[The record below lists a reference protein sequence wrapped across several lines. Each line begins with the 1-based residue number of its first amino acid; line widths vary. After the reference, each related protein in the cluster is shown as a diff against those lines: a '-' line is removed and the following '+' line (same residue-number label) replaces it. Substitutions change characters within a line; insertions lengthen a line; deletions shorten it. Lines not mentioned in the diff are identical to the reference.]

1 MAILILI
8 FAVVVLLYA
17 VLGHRIVTRDHF
29 VTRIISDA
37 APFAVAFFGA
47 MLLTYLFSDALDAKP
62 RRYYHTRIL
71 WTSTISGA
79 LVLLPPRR
87 FQPFAAGLLLVVT
100 SLLLTADLVYYRF
113 FGGLL
118 PLLAVG
124 GAGMLGDVTD
134 SIAEVMRERDL
145 LFVVPAVA
153 GLVFAARCPRHPVP
167 YALPRFPFV
176 KTRVVLIGLGVL
188 CIIAMTSDTYRWMQ
202 RSRSWRV
209 LSAYH
214 QVAWG
219 GILNAHVRDVVRISR
234 ERAREDL
241 SQAEIDEVTQFFQA
255 RVDARTTGPEYGALA
270 GTNVLLVQVEGMQRF
285 AADLTYDGALVMPF
299 FNELRTRGVFFD
311 RVFDLTGESLTSD
324 CGYMVN
330 NSLHPLKQGSVA
342 FRRPE
347 NRFKTIAHVLKDAGY
362 STISAH
368 GYRQGMWNR
377 AILHPRFGFDESY
390 FKEELGEQ
398 PLMGW
403 GLSDE
408 GLFEKL
414 VPILEKAKKPFFAFA
429 ITLTSHH
436 PFTYIPLDR
445 REIPL
450 GNRTAFSG
458 YIHSM
463 RYVDGAL
470 KQLFERLKAAGL
482 DATTTVVIYGDHD
495 SRIELDDEMILLAGE
510 HTNLTPEVIEHVK
523 GRGWPTDQV
532 PVLVVPPDARVTP
545 RVVSTIGGQVDI
557 APTVLHFLGLPAP
570 ASFVGR
576 SLVATEP
583 GHAYRV
589 DGSAVEDD
597 LILSGRDEAAV
608 CYRSPLGPTE
618 PVARCAD
625 LRVRADRETTL
636 SERATDYDLAQIINA
651 RVKVPDT
658 APSGDAPPPESPAS
672 APETLAP
679 VAPTPAP

>member
-1 MAILILI
+1 MATLILI
-8 FAVVVLLYA
+8 FAVVVVLYA
-17 VLGHRIVTRDHF
+17 ALGRRLVTRDHF
-29 VTRIISDA
+29 IARIVSDA
-37 APFAVAFFGA
+37 APFVVAFCGA

-87 FQPFAAGLLLVVT
+87 FQPMATGLLLFVT
-100 SLLLTADLVYYRF
+100 SLLLVADLVYYRF

-124 GAGMLGDVTD
+124 GAGMLTDVTD

-145 LFVVPAVA
+145 LFLVPGVV
-153 GLVFAARCPRHPVP
+153 GLIFAARCPRHPVP
-167 YALPRFPFV
+167 FALPKFPRIQ
-176 KTRVVLIGLGVL
+176 TRVVLVSLGVL
-188 CIIAMTSDTYRWMQ
+188 CILAMASDTYRWMQ

-219 GILNAHVRDVVRISR
+219 GILNAHVRDVVRVTR
-234 ERAREDL
+234 ERTREDL
-241 SQAEIDEVTQFFQA
+241 SQAEVDEVTQFFQA
-255 RVDARTTGPEYGALA
+255 RADARTRGPDFGALA

-285 AADLTYDGALVMPF
+285 ATDLTYDGQRVMPF
-299 FNELRTRGVFFD
+299 FDELRARGVFFD
-311 RVFDLTGESLTSD
+311 RVYDLTGESLTSD
-324 CGYMVN
+324 CGYMVM

-347 NRFKTIAHVLKDAGY
+347 NRFKTMAHVVKDAGY
-362 STISAH
+362 HTVSAH

-377 AILHPRFGFDESY
+377 AILHPRFGFDDSY
-390 FKEELGEQ
+390 FKEELGEN

-408 GLFEKL
+408 GLFQKL
-414 VPILEKAKKPFFAFA
+414 VPILEKMKEPFFAFA

-445 REIPL
+445 RELSL
-450 GNRTAFSG
+450 GNRNAFSG

-470 KQLFERLKAAGL
+470 RQLFDRLKAAGL
-482 DATTTVVIYGDHD
+482 AEETTVVIYGDHD
-495 SRIELDDEMILLAGE
+495 SRIELDAEMQALALE
-510 HTNLTPEVIEHVK
+510 HTNLTPEELVFVK
-523 GRGWPTDQV
+523 NRGWPTDQI
-532 PVLVVPPDARVTP
+532 PLLIVPPDDRLSP
-545 RVVSTIGGQVDI
+545 RTVSTIGGQVDI
-557 APTVLHFLGLPAP
+557 APTVLHLLGLEAP
-570 ASFVGR
+570 ASFVGH
-576 SLVATEP
+576 SLFGDHP

-589 DGSAVEDD
+589 DGSAAEDE
-597 LILSGRDEAAV
+597 LLLSGRDEAAV
-608 CYRSPLGPTE
+608 CYRAPIGPVE

-625 LRVRADRETTL
+625 LRVRADREATL
-636 SERATDYDLAQIINA
+636 SERATDYDLAQVINA
-651 RVKVPDT
+651 HVKIPKVAAED
-658 APSGDAPPPESPAS
+658 DAP
-672 APETLAP
+672 AP
-679 VAPTPAP
+679 PAP